1 MKILC
6 DVCEAAAARLF
17 CAADEAALCLRCDEK
32 VHGCNKLASRHMRLE
47 LAESRAVPHCDI
59 CENAPAFFFCGIDGA
74 SLCLQCDVDV
84 HVGVKKSHERYL
96 LTGQRVE
103 HPTRKLTV
111 KESIAVDIQA
121 VNSDRTQQQQIIH
134 HHHHHH
140 HHHHDDALQ
149 AETIII
155 ANSSGER
162 KSSNVVG
169 DKKDHLMLENN
180 QPVSGMIDLNA
191 QPRHLLSQASL
202 PDKGDGEKA
211 PTLTSSDDGVGVVP
225 SLPSTALQVARR

>member
-1 MKILC
+1 ML
-6 DVCEAAAARLF
+6 
-17 CAADEAALCLRCDEK
+17 AL
-32 VHGCNKLASRHMRLE
+32 
-47 LAESRAVPHCDI
+47 
-59 CENAPAFFFCGIDGA
+59 
-74 SLCLQCDVDV
+74 Q
-84 HVGVKKSHERYL
+84 
-96 LTGQRVE
+96 

-121 VNSDRTQQQQIIH
+121 RDFNSDRTQQQQIIH

-155 ANSSGER
+155 ANSSGEH

-202 PDKGDGEKA
+202 PDK
-211 PTLTSSDDGVGVVP
+211 VMHY
-225 SLPSTALQVARR
+225 LQQLYDNNMKLLKLYEAGI

>member
-1 MKILC
+1 ML
-6 DVCEAAAARLF
+6 
-17 CAADEAALCLRCDEK
+17 AL
-32 VHGCNKLASRHMRLE
+32 
-47 LAESRAVPHCDI
+47 
-59 CENAPAFFFCGIDGA
+59 
-74 SLCLQCDVDV
+74 Q
-84 HVGVKKSHERYL
+84 
-96 LTGQRVE
+96 

-121 VNSDRTQQQQIIH
+121 RDFNSDRTQQQQIIH

-155 ANSSGER
+155 ANSSGEH

-202 PDKGDGEKA
+202 ADKVMHYLQQLYDNNMKLLKLYEAG
-211 PTLTSSDDGVGVVP
+211 TSRFPGMFSMKEG
-225 SLPSTALQVARR
+225 RRQGNFNL